1 MIKYG
6 HGGDIETA
14 KAYYSGEI
22 LDFSANINPLG
33 MPEGVARAARESI
46 GDAVHY
52 PDPHCR
58 HLRQAIAE
66 KEGIEAR
73 NILCGNGAADLIFR
87 LAQALKPNRA
97 VVLAPTFSEYESA
110 LRSAGCEVVYHL
122 LRRENDFDVTDAL
135 LGQLTPD
142 IDLLWLCTPNN
153 PSGRLIGDAMMGRIL
168 EHCAKMDIFVAVDE
182 CFLDL
187 CTQGKPL
194 TDRIRSFPRLF
205 LLRAFTKS
213 FAMPGLRLGYGL
225 CGDPDLL
232 DRMAASG
239 PPWAVS
245 VPALAAGLAALRED
259 DFLESSRAYIA
270 EERQWLTAALRSLGF
285 WVCEGSANYLLLR
298 SDSPRDLGDA
308 AQARG
313 ILIRRCSN
321 YVGLDEHDYRV
332 AVRRHE
338 ENQRLIQ
345 VLAQCLQEKA

>member
-33 MPEGVARAARESI
+33 MPEGVALAARESI
-46 GDAVHY
+46 RDTVHY

-58 HLRQAIAE
+58 RLRQAIAE
-66 KEGIEAR
+66 KEGVEAR

-87 LAQALKPNRA
+87 LALALKPKRA

-110 LRSAGCEVVYHL
+110 LRAAGCDVQYHR
-122 LRRENDFDVTDAL
+122 LRRENHFDVTDAL
-135 LGQLTPD
+135 LDQLTPD
-142 IDLLWLCTPNN
+142 IDMLWLCTPNN
-153 PSGRLIGDAMMGRIL
+153 PSGRLIEESIMDRIL
-168 EHCAKMDIFVAVDE
+168 EHCRRSGIFIAVDE

-194 TDRIRSFPRLF
+194 TGKIRRFPRLF

-225 CGDPDLL
+225 CGDSDLL
-232 DRMAASG
+232 ERMAASG

-245 VPALAAGLAALRED
+245 VPALAAGLAALLED
-259 DFLESSRAYIA
+259 EFLERSRAYIA
-270 EERQWLTAALRSLGF
+270 EERQWLTGALRKLGF
-285 WVCEGSANYLLLR
+285 WVCEGAANYLLLH
-298 SDSPRDLGDA
+298 SDQPQDLGDA

-313 ILIRRCSN
+313 ILIRRCGN
-321 YVGLDEHDYRV
+321 YVGLDEGFYRV
-332 AVRRHE
+332 AVRRRE

-345 VLAQCLQEKA
+345 VLAECLEEKP